1 MIRLYPEQLASQLQ
15 ESLKGR
21 YLIWGNEPLLI
32 QESQDAIRKVA
43 HTHGF
48 LENFT
53 FTLEQHT
60 DWDEIFSLC
69 QALSLFASRQSLT
82 LILPENGPNAAMAE
96 KLVKLS
102 QLLHPD
108 LLLLLRGQKL
118 TKAQENSAWFK
129 AISDDGVYISCLTPE
144 YQRLPQWVSKR
155 ASNMNLNLETEANQL
170 LCYCYEGN
178 LLALSQALERLSL
191 LYPDGKLTLPRVESA
206 VNNSAHFTP
215 YHLIDAM
222 LAGKSFRA
230 WHILEQL
237 QQEDTEVVILLRT
250 VQRELMLLLTLK
262 RQSATT
268 ALKSLFDQHKVW
280 QNRRPLLT
288 AALQRLSLHQ
298 LQSALLLLTQAEL
311 HAKQDFSHSVWPDLQ
326 SLSMLICTAALPE
339 SFIHDL

>member
-1 MIRLYPEQLASQLQ
+1 MIRIYPEQLASQLQ
-15 ESLKGR
+15 DSLKGR

-32 QESQDAIRKVA
+32 QESQDAIRKTA
-43 HTHGF
+43 QSQGF
-48 LENFT
+48 EEHFT
-53 FTLEQHT
+53 FSLEPQT

-96 KLVKLS
+96 KLNQLA

-108 LLLLLRGQKL
+108 ILLLLRGQKL

-129 AISDDGVYISCLTPE
+129 AISNEGVYVSCLTPE
-144 YQRLPQWVSKR
+144 YQRLPQWVAKR
-155 ASNMNLNLETEANQL
+155 ANTMHLTLETEANQL

-178 LLALSQALERLSL
+178 LLALAQALERLSL
-191 LYPDGKLTLPRVESA
+191 LYPDGKLTLPRVETA
-206 VNNSAHFTP
+206 VNDAAHFTP
-215 YHLIDAM
+215 YHWVDAL
-222 LAGKSFRA
+222 LAGKSRRA

-237 QQEDTEVVILLRT
+237 QREDTEAVILLRAI
-250 VQRELMLLLTLK
+250 QRELMLLLTLK
-262 RQSATT
+262 RQSAT
-268 ALKSLFDQHKVW
+268 ASLKSLFDQHKVW

-326 SLSMLICTAALPE
+326 SLSMLICTKALPE

>member
-1 MIRLYPEQLASQLQ
+1 MIRIYPEQLASQLQ
-15 ESLKGR
+15 DSLKGR

-32 QESQDAIRKVA
+32 QESQDAIRKTA
-43 HTHGF
+43 QSQGF
-48 LENFT
+48 EEHFT
-53 FTLEQHT
+53 FSLEPQT

-96 KLVKLS
+96 KLTQLA

-108 LLLLLRGQKL
+108 ILLLLRGQKL

-129 AISDDGVYISCLTPE
+129 AISNEGVYVSCLTPE
-144 YQRLPQWVSKR
+144 YQRLPQWVAKR
-155 ASNMNLNLETEANQL
+155 ANTMHLTLETEANQL

-178 LLALSQALERLSL
+178 LLALAQALERLSL
-191 LYPDGKLTLPRVESA
+191 LYPDGKLTLPRVETA
-206 VNNSAHFTP
+206 VNDAAHFTP
-215 YHLIDAM
+215 YHWVDAL
-222 LAGKSFRA
+222 LAGKSRRA

-237 QQEDTEVVILLRT
+237 QREDTEAVILLRAI
-250 VQRELMLLLTLK
+250 QRELMLLLTLK
-262 RQSATT
+262 RQSAT
-268 ALKSLFDQHKVW
+268 ASLKSLFDQHKIW

-326 SLSMLICTAALPE
+326 SLSMLICTKALPE